1 MKSLRRLAALVLPIV
16 AAISLGAPASATPS
30 ATAVMAPVSYISN
43 ETGIGIGVKNNTNQ
57 SPIYDAILPAH
68 RRTDGSPLGW
78 SQATAFYIGPGYC
91 AVYRY
96 WQNGAWRPANG
107 YAANAPGAAGVGL
120 RVWVAQSIAG
130 ETTARW
136 AVQSIRAC

>member
-1 MKSLRRLAALVLPIV
+1 MKSLRRLAALVVPIV
-16 AAISLGAPASATPS
+16 AAISLGAPAS

-43 ETGIGIGVKNNTNQ
+43 ETGIGIGVKNNTNAN
-57 SPIYDAILPAH
+57 PLYDAILPAH

-96 WQNGAWRPANG
+96 WQNGAWRPSNG
-107 YAANAPGAAGVGL
+107 LPANAGTTGV
-120 RVWVAQSIAG
+120 RVWVDQSIAG